1 MLTYSLLD
9 LNDYL
14 RRVIALNFAQPLWVE
29 AEIAQAGNARGH
41 WYFELIQKGAEQE
54 LVAQAQAALWA
65 NDYRRLL
72 KLHGPAFQEALQTG
86 MSVKLQ
92 VKVEFHERF
101 GLKLIIQDVDV
112 VFTFGQLELQR
123 RQAVEALRS
132 AGLLERNAA
141 LALPPVL
148 QRIAVISSEGA
159 AGYQDFCV
167 HLAENSFGYTFQT
180 TLFASAVQG
189 QLAEKELIAALGQ
202 VAYRHREFDALVLIR
217 GGGSRLDLAVFD
229 RLELCRQ
236 AALSPL
242 PVLSGVGHDTDQ
254 SVLDLV
260 AHTAL
265 KTPTAVADFLIQ
277 HNLFFENN
285 LLRLSEQLRGYCEQ
299 SLLQAHLNLQQCGAQ
314 TYAATRERLRLH
326 GQRLDQWADLL
337 PLYARQSLQR
347 QEAQISQIAVF
358 CEALKPENALK
369 RGYSITRKNGVV
381 VQSAEQ
387 LQAGDSLETAL
398 SDGSV
403 KSIVA

>member
-1 MLTYSLLD
+1 MHTYSLLD

-29 AEIAQAGNARGH
+29 AELAQAGSARGH
-41 WYFELIQKGAEQE
+41 WYFELIQKGEDAE
-54 LVAQAQAALWA
+54 LLAQASAALWA

-72 KLHGPAFQEALQTG
+72 KRHGTALQEALQTG

-112 VFTFGQLELQR
+112 AFTFGQLELQR
-123 RQAVEALRS
+123 RQTIEALRS

-148 QRIAVISSEGA
+148 QRIAVVSAEGA
-159 AGYQDFCV
+159 AGYQDFCA
-167 HLAENSFGYTFQT
+167 HLAENPFGYTFQT

-189 QLAEKELIAALGQ
+189 QAAEKELIAALGE
-202 VAYRHREFDALVLIR
+202 VAYRHREFDAVVVIR

-236 AALSPL
+236 AALCPL
-242 PVLSGVGHDTDQ
+242 PLFSGVGHETDQ

-260 AHTAL
+260 AHKSL

-277 HNLFFENN
+277 HHLFFENN

-299 SLLQAHLNLQQCGAQ
+299 SLLQAHLNLQQYGAQ

-326 GQRLDQWADLL
+326 GQRLDQWAELL
-337 PLYARQSLQR
+337 PLYAKQSLQR
-347 QEAQISQIAVF
+347 QEAQIHQIEVF

-381 VQSAEQ
+381 VQAAGA
-387 LQAGDSLETAL
+387 LQSGDTLETEL
-398 SDGSV
+398 NDGTV